1 MRTWLLKRKIVKINK
16 KILKNIINFF
26 DLKLKMINIKKHRN
40 KDIRADDEAI
50 RIILESKINN
60 IKIFFKFMF
69 ILCERILAK

>member
-1 MRTWLLKRKIVKINK
+1 MRTLLLKRNIVKINK
-16 KILKNIINFF
+16 KILKNIIIFF

-60 IKIFFKFMF
+60 IKIFFKFRF
-69 ILCERILAK
+69 IFCERILAK